1 MINVAICEDSDI
13 DMQILK
19 GIVESHLSCRNILY
33 ESRISSIIDKF
44 GSQLFCLR
52 SGLTQKI
59 ISQ

>member
-1 MINVAICEDSDI
+1 MLPETIWSIA
-13 DMQILK
+13 K
-19 GIVESHLSCRNILY
+19 GLCGTATGLNSKLYRNILY
-33 ESRISSIIDKF
+33 ESRIPSIIDKF